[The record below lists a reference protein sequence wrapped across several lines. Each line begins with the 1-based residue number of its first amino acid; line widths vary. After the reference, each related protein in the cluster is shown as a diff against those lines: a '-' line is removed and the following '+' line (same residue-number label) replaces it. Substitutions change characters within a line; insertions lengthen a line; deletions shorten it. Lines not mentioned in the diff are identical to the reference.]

1 MGAESEPAIRD
12 RLLLFVSE
20 ALSSFLPG
28 SARASVHDEVAA
40 TLIRLSKD
48 SEDLDAR
55 RSYTRAFIAEFSAR
69 GGAQYEAF
77 IADLAHSG
85 DPDLAWRA
93 RRALAA
99 RGLTDEARIEQWRAE
114 DGSGEA
120 VRMSVEARASLP
132 SHEARKRAWDAVFSD
147 SLSNDFLSATLSGLQ
162 ASSWEGES
170 GTERAVEGMRAY
182 WESHTIGMALRY
194 ANGVLALGLD
204 VSREGSV
211 EGTVGLLRSWL
222 DANEDAPAQ
231 LRRIAIEH
239 LDAFERNER
248 AQRRWERDQ

>member
-1 MGAESEPAIRD
+1 
-12 RLLLFVSE
+12 FVTE
-20 ALSSFLPG
+20 
-28 SARASVHDEVAA
+28 
-40 TLIRLSKD
+40 
-48 SEDLDAR
+48 
-55 RSYTRAFIAEFSAR
+55 
-69 GGAQYEAF
+69 
-77 IADLAHSG
+77 LAHSD

-99 RGLTDEARIEQWRAE
+99 RGLTDEAQIEQWRAE

-120 VRMSVEARASLP
+120 ARMSVEARASLP
-132 SHEARKRAWDAVFSD
+132 SHEARKRAWDAVFAD
-147 SLSNDFLSATLSGLQ
+147 SLSNDFLSATLAGLQ

-170 GTERAVEGMRAY
+170 GIERAVEGMRAY